1 MCVCEG
7 EISGVV
13 GRQQRP
19 GMMQLVMPQRVK
31 PKTETAPT
39 HLARGLCGCRSHAN
53 ENDHLS
59 VPSTFPQVEHVHILP
74 AAVGESQGTVGA
86 TTLEARPICL

>member
-1 MCVCEG
+1 MSVCEG

-19 GMMQLVMPQRVK
+19 GMMQLVMSQRVK
-31 PKTETAPT
+31 PKAETAPT

-53 ENDHLS
+53 ENDH
-59 VPSTFPQVEHVHILP
+59 VRPSTFPQVEHVHILP
-74 AAVGESQGTVGA
+74 AAVGESHGTVGVTA
-86 TTLEARPICL
+86 LETQPICP